1 MADIPAPCI
10 ASLHV
15 LLKKKLDKME
25 GLSKKLAFM
34 KKGDKF
40 KRGQKSVQDGSAE
53 LSADYLRL

>member
-1 MADIPAPCI
+1 MADIPAPSI

-15 LLKKKLDKME
+15 LLKKKL